1 MQMNAVHFGAGNIG
15 RGFIGSLLHHSGYH
29 VCFIDINEEVIHKLN
44 EEKSYEVVFIDEQ
57 DSKEVIDHV
66 SAIPITNAN
75 EIIDSIVKAD
85 VITTAVWVKML
96 REIAEV
102 IAKGLLKRMKTN
114 QKPLNIIACE
124 NAMNA
129 SSVLKA
135 EVYRY
140 FTDDEK
146 NAMDGVISF
155 PNVAIDR
162 IALNRNCGAIT
173 TAYVERF
180 YEMIVNESELAGA
193 EKPFKAVT
201 YVKELSPYIERKLFI
216 VNAAHAITAYL
227 GYIYHYETIQA
238 ALKDVFILEIVK
250 QALQEVAALL
260 TAKHGFSQE
269 GQNQYIQKVMQ
280 RFSNPLLADQVT
292 RVARNP
298 IQKLG
303 GRERLIGSAKQLSVR
318 RLPVAYLT
326 FGIAAA
332 LLYDYEGDEE
342 AVRLQNSIKENGI
355 EKVLEQ
361 FCSLSKE
368 YVLIHLIKEKMKYLT
383 AAKSRR

>member
-1 MQMNAVHFGAGNIG
+1 MNAVHFGAGNIG

-29 VCFIDINEEVIHKLN
+29 VCFIDINEEIIHKLN

-66 SAIPITNAN
+66 SAIPIANAN

-85 VITTAVWVKML
+85 IITTAVWVKML
-96 REIAEV
+96 GEIAEV
-102 IAKGLLKRMKTN
+102 IAKGLLRRIKTN
-114 QKPLNIIACE
+114 QKPLNIVACE

-140 FTDDEK
+140 FSDNEK
-146 NAMDGVISF
+146 KAMEDLIGF

-162 IALNRNCGAIT
+162 IALNRNCGATT

-180 YEMIVNESELAGA
+180 YEMIVNERELAGA

-201 YVKELSPYIERKLFI
+201 YVKDLSPYIERKLFI

-227 GYIYHYETIQA
+227 GYLYNYETVQA
-238 ALKDVFILEIVK
+238 SLKDVFILEIVK
-250 QALQEVAALL
+250 QALHEVTALL

-280 RFSNPLLADQVT
+280 RFSNPLLADPVT

-298 IQKLG
+298 LQKLG
-303 GRERLIGSAKQLSVR
+303 GSERLIGSAKQLSER
-318 RLPVAYLT
+318 KLPAAYLT

-332 LLYDYEGDEE
+332 LLYDYEEDEE
-342 AVRLQNSIKENGI
+342 AVRLQSSIKENGI
-355 EKVLEQ
+355 EKVLEKYS
-361 FCSLSKE
+361 SLTKE
-368 YVLIHLIKEKMKYLT
+368 HVLMPLIKEKIKYLT
-383 AAKSRR
+383 AAKNRG